1 MEWLNS
7 ILALFQGATWDQIVI
22 TIMAVIVA
30 AERIAEWTPTDKDN
44 RIITTIKSFFSALAL
59 KKSA

>member
-22 TIMAVIVA
+22 TIMAVIMA
-30 AERIAEWTPTDKDN
+30 AEKIADWTPTTKDN
-44 RIITTIKSFFSALAL
+44 DIIAAIKTFFSALAL
-59 KKSA
+59 KKTS